1 MKKQADKNRFTLL
14 IMASANWHPSTNKIF
29 EKSLKNIIF
38 VATIAKHNTS
48 VNYEKII
55 TIAFGCLLL
64 FNRFL
69 RDVLGNKD
77 C

>member
-1 MKKQADKNRFTLL
+1 MGWKNKPIRIGFP
-14 IMASANWHPSTNKIF
+14 SSSWHPSTNKIF